1 MKKLIL
7 LILSLL
13 LLSFR
18 TTDDKEI
25 YDKLKLGEVGLNK
38 QAFEYAYIGYQKI
51 LEQGK
56 IENKDYLTICDFT
69 QPSSNPRLY
78 VIDLKDYKISMQTW
92 VAHGKK
98 SGETY
103 AYQFSN
109 NTHSHK
115 SSIGFYLTGETYFGK
130 KGFSLRMDGLDNTN
144 SNCRKRGIVVH
155 GSNYVG
161 PNLSGR
167 SFGCPAVPKEVADS
181 LINLIKGKSLLFIYF
196 PNKSYLSSSKYL

>member
-56 IENKDYLTICDFT
+56 IENKDYLIINGNYDITFDNIND
-69 QPSSNPRLY
+69 LY
-78 VIDLKDYKISMQTW
+78 EHFNNSYCNIISPIIL
-92 VAHGKK
+92 KK
-98 SGETY
+98 S
-103 AYQFSN
+103 A
-109 NTHSHK
+109 H
-115 SSIGFYLTGETYFGK
+115 
-130 KGFSLRMDGLDNTN
+130 
-144 SNCRKRGIVVH
+144 C
-155 GSNYVG
+155 
-161 PNLSGR
+161 
-167 SFGCPAVPKEVADS
+167 
-181 LINLIKGKSLLFIYF
+181 
-196 PNKSYLSSSKYL
+196 